1 MVAHQDF
8 SILAELVSQEDAP
21 FIFLLV
27 FKLEDEVESGNFL
40 FYLRVVTPADFV
52 EILILDIAVDNTF
65 T

>member
-1 MVAHQDF
+1 VVAHQDF
-8 SILAELVSQEDAP
+8 SILAELVSQEDTP

-27 FKLEDEVESGNFL
+27 FKLEDEVKSGNFL

-52 EILILDIAVDNTF
+52 EILILDITIDNAF